1 MPFGFSS
8 SPSFWWSLIFLGGF
22 YSFLVLLPFS
32 FKRRERKENNGG
44 EEKRKEEKKKKILV
58 KSNNIN

>member
-44 EEKRKEEKKKKILV
+44 EEKRKEEKKKRKY
-58 KSNNIN
+58 